1 LKIYKKTI
9 SKLFKTK
16 EQIETYPLIDLEQ
29 REDVLQDEDPR
40 FQPSKL
46 NEADSSGQLPYWKR
60 LQKEA
65 EDILES
71 AKRKAIEI
79 EKRAYEEAFEQ
90 GQKAGKELAEKRFLN
105 AINSFV
111 EALKE
116 LNKTKEQILYEQE
129 RLMVEIVCK
138 IAYIILEKEIS
149 INPEVILNIIRKAID
164 TTNNC
169 CFLKIRVNPVDLEF
183 CQKYKE
189 EILQKIED
197 IKEIKFEAD
206 RTVKRGGAIVET
218 DFGEID
224 ARIETQLEEIKK
236 ALLSQEIK
244 EDEQI

>member
-79 EKRAYEEAFEQ
+79 EKRAYE
-90 GQKAGKELAEKRFLN
+90 
-105 AINSFV
+105 
-111 EALKE
+111 
-116 LNKTKEQILYEQE
+116 
-129 RLMVEIVCK
+129 
-138 IAYIILEKEIS
+138 
-149 INPEVILNIIRKAID
+149 
-164 TTNNC
+164 
-169 CFLKIRVNPVDLEF
+169 
-183 CQKYKE
+183 
-189 EILQKIED
+189 
-197 IKEIKFEAD
+197 
-206 RTVKRGGAIVET
+206 
-218 DFGEID
+218 
-224 ARIETQLEEIKK
+224 
-236 ALLSQEIK
+236 
-244 EDEQI
+244 